1 VGSGSSVGRLN
12 SCHVCVA
19 STAEGHTHG
28 VIADQSGR
36 QALGK
41 TDGGSQ
47 RECPPARGLAA
58 GARTLGQSR
67 PQGLAG
73 TSVEDGRRRMRSWGE
88 GLQHGEPAL
97 VNACIAGRTVG
108 AVQRRARAIVG
119 VGCLSAL
126 ARRSWPRRTVKA
138 DAARRPVS
146 RLARSSAVSG
156 RTNKGVCIWQS
167 IPHAQR
173 SLLEVH

>member
-1 VGSGSSVGRLN
+1 
-12 SCHVCVA
+12 
-19 STAEGHTHG
+19 
-28 VIADQSGR
+28 
-36 QALGK
+36 
-41 TDGGSQ
+41 
-47 RECPPARGLAA
+47 
-58 GARTLGQSR
+58 
-67 PQGLAG
+67 
-73 TSVEDGRRRMRSWGE
+73 M
-88 GLQHGEPAL
+88 
-97 VNACIAGRTVG
+97 NACIAGRTVG